1 MRILFVGDVVG
12 RSGRAALFHHLP
24 EVRRR
29 LAVDLT
35 VVNGE
40 NAAGGFGLTPA
51 IAAQIFEAGADVI
64 TTGNHVWDQREL
76 LSHIEREPR
85 ILRPLNMVPGTPG
98 HGLFEHV
105 DARGR
110 RVVVAQVMG
119 RLFMNAFL
127 DDPFRAIDV
136 ALAPHRL
143 GASVDAVVVDVHA
156 EATSEKM
163 ALAHFLDGRAS
174 AVFGTHTHVP
184 TADAAILPGGTAYM
198 SDVGMTGDYDSVIG
212 MAKGGAV
219 RRFLVNVP
227 EPRLE
232 PAQGEATFCAVLVV
246 TDDATGR
253 AVDIRPIRLGGCLRP
268 EFPEDL
274 AVA

>member
-29 LAVDLT
+29 LGAHVT
-35 VVNGE
+35 IVNGE

-76 LSHIEREPR
+76 LAHIEREPR

-98 HGLFEHV
+98 HGLYEHV
-105 DARGR
+105 DAHGR

-127 DDPFRAIDV
+127 DDPFRAVDV
-136 ALAPHRL
+136 ALAPHLL

-163 ALAHFLDGRAS
+163 AFGHFLDGRVS
-174 AVFGTHTHVP
+174 AVLGTHTHVP
-184 TADAAILPGGTAYM
+184 TADAMILPGGTAYM
-198 SDVGMTGDYDSVIG
+198 SDVGMTSDYDSVIG
-212 MAKGGAV
+212 MVKGGAV
-219 RRFLVNVP
+219 QRFLVNVP
-227 EPRLE
+227 GPRLE
-232 PAQGEATFCAVLVV
+232 PSQGEATFCAVLVV
-246 TDDATGR
+246 TDDRTGR
-253 AVDIRPIRLGGCLRP
+253 ATDIRPIRLGGRLRP